1 MIQRE
6 ARETVVNLDLYQI
19 KKAKILKENGSA
31 ANNCETSDDASY
43 VSPPSPNSRD
53 SDSNFIKKTGLRD
66 HKVVRKLSI
75 IPENDE
81 QEEQNITPQKPASKT
96 SGLKKKVN
104 SSQKPD
110 LKVKCDDVFKKL
122 EQQGQIDD
130 VYDINCV
137 MEGYT
142 LYSLRNNAVLNPY
155 HVADLNQETFTY
167 DFDK

>member
-1 MIQRE
+1 
-6 ARETVVNLDLYQI
+6 
-19 KKAKILKENGSA
+19 
-31 ANNCETSDDASY
+31 
-43 VSPPSPNSRD
+43 
-53 SDSNFIKKTGLRD
+53 
-66 HKVVRKLSI
+66 
-75 IPENDE
+75 
-81 QEEQNITPQKPASKT
+81 
-96 SGLKKKVN
+96 LKKKVN
-104 SSQKPD
+104 SSEKPD